1 MVISMAAFAIEDSL
15 IKALSQYISTGQI
28 LILFGIGGASTFTVI
43 ARIQRAPLFSWDVVS
58 SPMRVRFIFE
68 LSGRLFYFLALA
80 FTPLIATT
88 AILQATPIIVVA
100 GAAIFMNEKV
110 NAKKWMAIVLGLVG
124 VLIILQPTS
133 SDFSPVSLLA
143 VLGMLGFSGRD
154 LASRAAPLNLSTPTL
169 GFYGFLTVTIAGL
182 LYTGW
187 TQSPLIILPGPAL
200 ILIFSVIFIGVLA
213 YSTLMKAMR
222 TGAVSVIAPF
232 RYTRMIFG
240 IAIGV
245 FIFGEVLTMEMVIGS
260 LVIISS
266 GLFIV
271 IANDKVK

>member
-58 SPMRVRFIFE
+58 SAMRVRFIFE